1 MITHTFV
8 AEATSSEKRGPE
20 RGDSSAARAAS
31 VAFGTGSGSSG
42 KTAASEVR
50 LGISSSSVSR
60 ETLSSSPDA
69 PIVSGSSD
77 S

>member
-31 VAFGTGSGSSG
+31 VASSTGAGSSG
-42 KTAASEVR
+42 KTAASR
-50 LGISSSSVSR
+50 FSCGISSSSVSR
-60 ETLSSSPDA
+60 ETLLSSPDA